1 MPRSSNPFV
10 TVPVLR
16 WGILLTAFAFLLYVG
31 FQREKKLLILEQGKF
46 CFIPRY
52 PKPAVAQF
60 EKFEMQGTLGIRLPV
75 KLQSVVF
82 YSLLFTLLNTVIVGV
97 YSRAP
102 LLARFTAVLYLAY
115 MLVCFVL
122 LKLGDL
128 GVDYRL
134 STGLSH
140 YIEDLFLSPFLI
152 LAFIAII
159 RAFGMS
165 EDAVKHSS

>member
-16 WGILLTAFAFLLYVG
+16 WGILLTAFALLLYAG

-52 PKPAVAQF
+52 PKPVVAQF

-82 YSLLFTLLNTVIVGV
+82 YSLLFTLLNTVIVGL
-97 YSRAP
+97 YSRSR

>member
-1 MPRSSNPFV
+1 MPRSSNPLV
-10 TVPVLR
+10 KVPILR
-16 WGILLTAFAFLLYVG
+16 WGILLTAFALLLYVG

-46 CFIPRY
+46 SFIPRY

-60 EKFEMQGTLGIRLPV
+60 EKHEMQGTLGIRLPV

-97 YSRAP
+97 YSRSP

-165 EDAVKHSS
+165 KDAVNHSS

>member
-1 MPRSSNPFV
+1 MPRSSNPIL

-16 WGILLTAFAFLLYVG
+16 WGILLTAFALLLYVG

-46 CFIPRY
+46 SFIPRY

-60 EKFEMQGTLGIRLPV
+60 EKHEMQGTLGIRLPV

-97 YSRAP
+97 YSRSRP
-102 LLARFTAVLYLAY
+102 LARFTAVLYLAY

-165 EDAVKHSS
+165 KDAVNHSS

>member
-16 WGILLTAFAFLLYVG
+16 WGILLTAFALLLYVG

-46 CFIPRY
+46 SFIPRY

-60 EKFEMQGTLGIRLPV
+60 EKHEMQGTLGIRLPV

-97 YSRAP
+97 YSRSP